1 MPSSLLQPHCWG
13 QAQRPMPGLVQ
24 MGWVGVVAG
33 MMPCPRHSLIQS
45 PCCCWVGWRFSS
57 LPGGKGKASRRRR
70 HQLLLLSRGWTSRAL
85 LGWAKS
91 CFHWTPGG
99 STSPLGPSGA
109 MGRGFFCWRL
119 VGCRGYGHR
128 GFLFCRPTPA
138 LAPCAG
144 GSGLFLRL
152 TFVWACWWFW
162 APGFLRALPGVLEA
176 RRTHGEHT
184 SESASK
190 SQAP

>member
-1 MPSSLLQPHCWG
+1 MLGAGSAPHARPCSDGVGGGGGWHDALPPPLPHSVTLLLLSG
-13 QAQRPMPGLVQ
+13 VEVQ
-24 MGWVGVVAG
+24 LLAW
-33 MMPCPRHSLIQS
+33 
-45 PCCCWVGWRFSS
+45 
-57 LPGGKGKASRRRR
+57 GKGKASRRRR

-99 STSPLGPSGA
+99 GTSPLGPSGA